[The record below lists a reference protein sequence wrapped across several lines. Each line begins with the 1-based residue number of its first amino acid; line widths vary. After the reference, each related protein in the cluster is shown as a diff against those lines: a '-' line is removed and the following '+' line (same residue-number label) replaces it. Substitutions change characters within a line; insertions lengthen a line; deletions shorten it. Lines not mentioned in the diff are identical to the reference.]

1 MNRQIQL
8 PLIESA
14 RKKIEV
20 QLEAESRRINEE
32 IWNYPRPIAAW
43 DLQFNYLLEERARLA
58 GELRRLHEPFQKAC
72 ETYPDRPAK
81 D

>member
-32 IWNYPRPIAAW
+32 IRDYPRPIAAC
-43 DLQFNYLLEERARLA
+43 DLQFNYLLEERARLT
-58 GELRRLHEPFQKAC
+58 GELRRMHEAF
-72 ETYPDRPAK
+72 
-81 D
+81 

>member
-8 PLIESA
+8 PLLESA

-32 IWNYPRPIAAW
+32 IRNYPRPIAAC

-58 GELRRLHEPFQKAC
+58 GELRRIHEAFPKGV
-72 ETYPDRPAK
+72 RN
-81 D
+81 

>member
-14 RKKIEV
+14 RKKLEV
-20 QLEAESRRINEE
+20 QLEAERRRINEE
-32 IWNYPRPIAAW
+32 IWNYPRPIAAC
-43 DLQFNYLLEERARLA
+43 DLQFNYLVEERARLT
-58 GELRRLHEPFQKAC
+58 GELRRMQEAFQKAC
-72 ETYPDRPAK
+72 ETDPDRAVK